1 MDRQTAIID
10 FLGGEI
16 ARITI
21 ENAALRALVNELN
34 SEKNELSA
42 RLGELENSKGGIAS
56 GNKDI

>member
-21 ENAALRALVNELN
+21 ENGALRALVNELN
-34 SEKNELSA
+34 T
-42 RLGELENSKGGIAS
+42 ELE
-56 GNKDI
+56 

>member
-34 SEKNELSA
+34 SEKNELSV
-42 RLGELENSKGGIAS
+42 RLGELEKLKGGIAS

>member
-34 SEKNELSA
+34 SEKNELSV
-42 RLGELENSKGGIAS
+42 RLGELENSKGGIAD

>member
-21 ENAALRALVNELN
+21 ENAVLKAVINELN
-34 SEKNELSA
+34 SEKNELNNK
-42 RLGELENSKGGIAS
+42 LNKLEKLEGGRSIGS
-56 GNKDI
+56 ENI

>member
-21 ENAALRALVNELN
+21 ENAALKAVINELN
-34 SEKNELSA
+34 SE
-42 RLGELENSKGGIAS
+42 LENLKGGIAS
-56 GNKDI
+56 GNKNI

>member
-42 RLGELENSKGGIAS
+42 RLGELENSKGGVAD

>member
-16 ARITI
+16 ARATI
-21 ENAALRALVNELN
+21 ENAALKAVINELN

>member
-21 ENAALRALVNELN
+21 ENAVLKAVINELN
-34 SEKNELSA
+34 IK
-42 RLGELENSKGGIAS
+42 LENSKGGIAS

>member
-34 SEKNELSA
+34 T
-42 RLGELENSKGGIAS
+42 ELENLKGGVAD

>member
-21 ENAALRALVNELN
+21 ENAALKAVINELN
-34 SEKNELSA
+34 NELES
-42 RLGELENSKGGIAS
+42 LKGGIEN

>member
-42 RLGELENSKGGIAS
+42 RLGELENAEGGIAS

>member
-34 SEKNELSA
+34 SEKNELSV

>member
-21 ENAALRALVNELN
+21 ENAALRALINELN
-34 SEKNELSA
+34 T
-42 RLGELENSKGGIAS
+42 ELESLKGGIAS

>member
-16 ARITI
+16 ARMTI

>member
-42 RLGELENSKGGIAS
+42 RLGELENSKGGIES

>member
-42 RLGELENSKGGIAS
+42 RLGELEKSKGGIAS

>member
-34 SEKNELSA
+34 SEKNELST

>member
-42 RLGELENSKGGIAS
+42 RLGESENAQGGAVD

>member
-34 SEKNELSA
+34 SE
-42 RLGELENSKGGIAS
+42 LEKLKGGVAD

>member
-42 RLGELENSKGGIAS
+42 RLGELENAKGGIAS